1 MSAARISDLSV
12 ESDEIPDEIYDH
24 IHGYALF
31 AGAANVIM
39 QLSRLPV
46 GRGVAESRVESGRVD
61 LHPVK
66 RLRTTTAFLVIAS
79 LGTREERLAL
89 RKQINRAHAQVR
101 SRPGDDVEYNA
112 FDPELQ
118 LWVAACLYKGVE
130 DLVRVGTGGE
140 IDAETMDVLYH
151 HGRRFGTTLQVDP
164 AMWPADRE
172 AFEEYWQSGLAQI
185 EMDEVTR
192 PYLQGIAEVSF
203 SPFGPGWL
211 RRLNARLMRGPAS
224 FMTLGFLDPAFIKEL
239 GLEWTDEQQRRH
251 DRLFGLIGRLSY
263 AAPRPI
269 QMFPLNLYL
278 WDTRRRLRKGL
289 PVI

>member
-1 MSAARISDLSV
+1 
-12 ESDEIPDEIYDH
+12 
-24 IHGYALF
+24 
-31 AGAANVIM
+31 
-39 QLSRLPV
+39 
-46 GRGVAESRVESGRVD
+46 VAESRVESGRVD
-61 LHPVK
+61 LHPIK

-101 SRPGDDVEYNA
+101 SRPEDEVQYNA

-130 DLVRVGTGGE
+130 DLVHIGTVGE
-140 IDAETMDVLYH
+140 PDAETMDVLYQ

-164 AMWPADRE
+164 SMWPPDRE
-172 AFEEYWQSGLAQI
+172 AFEEYWQKGLQQV

-203 SPFGPGWL
+203 SPFGPRWL
-211 RRLNARLMRGPAS
+211 RRLNAALLRRPS
-224 FMTLGFLDPAFIKEL
+224 TFITLGFLDPAFREEL
-239 GLEWTDEQQRRH
+239 GLTWTDEQQRLH
-251 DRLFGLIGRLSY
+251 DRLFGLLGRLSNS
-263 AAPRPI
+263 APRPI
-269 QMFPLNLYL
+269 QMFPLNIYL
-278 WDTRRRLRKGL
+278 WDTRRRLRRGI